1 MRFRLK
7 IALCVSVLLA
17 FTFSLGATLII
28 SISFRTAL
36 EEQRRIADENY
47 SFLAHT
53 LVSVSKN
60 PQNLQIPEI
69 EAFFSLLESGE
80 NRNYAAVQVEIGDY
94 LIYESAGSYP
104 FRAIPTYH
112 DLRAV
117 EIFSS
122 DDETVY
128 MQISS
133 NIVTHTTTYRMS
145 ILYDISAP
153 YTAREEML
161 AIYRLVFCVILILGV
176 AVSLLLGHVLARP
189 LVSLSEA
196 SRRIN
201 AGELSCRAQRMS
213 GDEVGDLAED
223 FNAMADRLEGQIHD
237 LEDAVARQERFTA
250 SFAHEMRTPMTSIIG
265 YAELLRAGDL
275 PEGDAETALGFI
287 NSGANACSP
296 FPPVFWSC
304 WCCAARRS
312 GLNAWILPSFCRRWR
327 PPLPR

>member
-104 FRAIPTYH
+104 FR
-112 DLRAV
+112 
-117 EIFSS
+117 
-122 DDETVY
+122 
-128 MQISS
+128 
-133 NIVTHTTTYRMS
+133 
-145 ILYDISAP
+145 
-153 YTAREEML
+153 
-161 AIYRLVFCVILILGV
+161 
-176 AVSLLLGHVLARP
+176 
-189 LVSLSEA
+189 
-196 SRRIN
+196 
-201 AGELSCRAQRMS
+201 S
-213 GDEVGDLAED
+213 G
-223 FNAMADRLEGQIHD
+223 R
-237 LEDAVARQERFTA
+237 
-250 SFAHEMRTPMTSIIG
+250 
-265 YAELLRAGDL
+265 
-275 PEGDAETALGFI
+275 
-287 NSGANACSP
+287 
-296 FPPVFWSC
+296 
-304 WCCAARRS
+304 
-312 GLNAWILPSFCRRWR
+312 
-327 PPLPR
+327 